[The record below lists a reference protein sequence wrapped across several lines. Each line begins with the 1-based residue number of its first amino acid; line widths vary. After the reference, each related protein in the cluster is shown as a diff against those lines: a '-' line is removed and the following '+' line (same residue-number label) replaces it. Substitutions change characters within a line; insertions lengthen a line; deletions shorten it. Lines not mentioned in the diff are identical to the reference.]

1 MHWLSTGEAKCVL
14 KALWIPKGDWNN
26 PRPCYIFIF
35 NWISDPVK
43 MCSNLD
49 FSLQIDM
56 VLEGIFFS
64 CIYRHHY
71 LKTIF
76 SALNLHGHL
85 NSIWMGFTSLRPLK
99 CSNLWGKTSLKSI
112 QSIVEYQCGRK
123 FCWVSCRF
131 MPVLSRIFTLYNSS
145 IYSKSKLMYKSI
157 VKLIVYVLMIL
168 FLLEGSEEL
177 PVTKIFLWVVWL

>member
-1 MHWLSTGEAKCVL
+1 
-14 KALWIPKGDWNN
+14 
-26 PRPCYIFIF
+26 
-35 NWISDPVK
+35 

-85 NSIWMGFTSLRPLK
+85 NSILNGLHQSETFEVQQPLRK
-99 CSNLWGKTSLKSI
+99 N
-112 QSIVEYQCGRK
+112 
-123 FCWVSCRF
+123 
-131 MPVLSRIFTLYNSS
+131 IFK
-145 IYSKSKLMYKSI
+145 IYSVHCGVSMWKK
-157 VKLIVYVLMIL
+157 VLLSVLQIYACSFKDFYTL
-168 FLLEGSEEL
+168 
-177 PVTKIFLWVVWL
+177 